1 MKTERVE
8 LIVDNDDI
16 IWSESMIEELNLEAY
31 S

>member
-8 LIVDNDDI
+8 LIVDNDGI